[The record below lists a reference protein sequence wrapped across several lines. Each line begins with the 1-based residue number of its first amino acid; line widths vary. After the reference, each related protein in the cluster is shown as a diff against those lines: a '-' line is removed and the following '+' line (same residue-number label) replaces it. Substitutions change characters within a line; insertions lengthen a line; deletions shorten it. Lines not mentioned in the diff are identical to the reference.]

1 MRTHLKED
9 TQEDVDSSMEENVPL
24 EPIPEE
30 YEDNE
35 TIDETPP
42 DIQKELLESDG
53 NYWAE
58 EETNEPSVI
67 Q

>member
-1 MRTHLKED
+1 MRNTFEED
-9 TQEDVDSSMEENVPL
+9 TQKEDDSSMEENVSL

-42 DIQKELLESDG
+42 DMQKELLESDG

>member
-1 MRTHLKED
+1 MRTAFEKD

-30 YEDNE
+30 YENNE

-42 DIQKELLESDG
+42 DIQEELLESDG
-53 NYWAE
+53 N
-58 EETNEPSVI
+58 SLG
-67 Q
+67 